1 MLTTLGNGKV
11 LANPSRDWL
20 LWFRQGIPSQGNTL
34 LHQAGSVEQTV
45 QTLGESLA
53 RQSRAKPM
61 RPKGKLSLGSRG
73 HLGSQGLAAFCLR
86 KITLQSWHLKE
97 TR

>member
-11 LANPSRDWL
+11 LANPSRGWL

-34 LHQAGSVEQTV
+34 LHQAGRVERTV

-53 RQSRAKPM
+53 RQSGAKPM
-61 RPKGKLSLGSRG
+61 RPKGRLSPGF
-73 HLGSQGLAAFCLR
+73 QGTASLSGTCSFLFKKDNSAVL
-86 KITLQSWHLKE
+86 TSE
-97 TR
+97 GD